1 MMLQYIINCLYLSFK
16 TESILKIMSA
26 INECNIIN
34 CYFWSANKDLVKKLI
49 NKLLVNHSLIYKL
62 FLYIITVILV
72 VYLFPKGGQF
82 KFEFQ
87 KGKPWQYENYYAP
100 FDFSI
105 KKSNEEIAAE
115 KLRIKENSK
124 QFFEYNEEVVLNVKK
139 NTSEKILEFLSS
151 TNLSNQNKNKLLQ
164 KSNNILNEIY
174 EYGYLDPL
182 SEQKIEN
189 IEITLRRGNSIQNI
203 QPNKLFKA
211 SQISTFLNTKF
222 GNQPFSKEEKSVLT
236 IISNELKPNVTF
248 DENFTQKA
256 YEENLSHISYTK
268 GLVAEKERIIFK
280 GDIVEGEKLVKLNS
294 LKSEFDSQVWS
305 KSNSNWI
312 VLGYTLLVALS
323 FLMMMLFLRKNR
335 LDIFE
340 NNNKV
345 TFIFFNMI
353 LVILLITLIVK
364 YDAKFIY
371 VAPIVI
377 LPLVLKAFFDSRLG
391 LFAHTL
397 TVLLLGFIV
406 PNSFEFVFLQIIAG
420 IVTILTI
427 SELYKRANLFLSVLQ
442 ITFVYFVAY
451 FAFSVIQEGNA
462 QNLNYEK
469 LTYFA
474 MNGAA
479 TLFVLPLIYI
489 FEKLFGLV
497 SDESLK
503 ELSNSN
509 SKLLRELAE
518 KAPGTFQHSLQV
530 ANLAE
535 ACAIEINANSMLVR
549 TGALYHDIG
558 KIENPMYFIENQV
571 TNVNPHNE
579 LEPTDSAKIII
590 DHIINGVEIAKK
602 NHIPDRIIDFIRTH
616 HGTTLVYYFF
626 KKEELSGNVFA
637 ESNFH
642 YPGPIPFSKETAI
655 LMMCDSV
662 EAASKSIKE
671 PSAKAFDDLVEKI
684 VNKQMDDGQFMNADI
699 TFKELQTIKKVLKKK
714 LKNIYHLRIE
724 YPE

>member
-1 MMLQYIINCLYLSFK
+1 MENR
-16 TESILKIMSA
+16 
-26 INECNIIN
+26 
-34 CYFWSANKDLVKKLI
+34 DLVKKII

-82 KFEFQ
+82 KYEFQ
-87 KGKPWQYENYYAP
+87 KGKPWQYENYYSP

-115 KLRIKENSK
+115 KLRIKETSK

-139 NTSEKILEFLSS
+139 NTSEKILEFLS
-151 TNLSNQNKNKLLQ
+151 TANLSNQNKTRLFQ
-164 KSNNILNEIY
+164 KSKDILNEIY

-189 IEITLRRGNSIQNI
+189 VEITLRRGNSIQDI

-211 SQISTFLNTKF
+211 TQISAFLNTKF
-222 GNQPFSKEEKSVLT
+222 GKQPFSKEEKSVLT

-256 YEENLSHISYTK
+256 FEENLSQISFTK

-323 FLMMMLFLRKNR
+323 FLMLMLFLRKYR

-406 PNSFEFVFLQIIAG
+406 PNSFEFVFLQIVAG

-427 SELYKRANLFLSVLQ
+427 SELNKRANLFLSVLQ

-479 TLFVLPLIYI
+479 TLFVLPLIYV

-558 KIENPMYFIENQV
+558 KIENPMYFTENQV

-626 KKEELSGNVFA
+626 KKEEQSGNVFA

>member
-1 MMLQYIINCLYLSFK
+1 MYHN
-16 TESILKIMSA
+16 
-26 INECNIIN
+26 N
-34 CYFWSANKDLVKKLI
+34 CYFWRENKDLVKKII

-62 FLYIITVILV
+62 FLYIITIVLV

-82 KFEFQ
+82 KYEFQ

-105 KKSNEEIAAE
+105 NKSKQEIEAE
-115 KLRIKENSK
+115 KLQIKENSK
-124 QFFEYNEEVVLNVKK
+124 QFFEYDENVFLNIKK
-139 NTSEKILEFLSS
+139 NTSENILEFLSTS
-151 TNLSNQNKNKLLQ
+151 DFPKQ
-164 KSNNILNEIY
+164 KRDELMQKADGILNEIY

-182 SEQKIEN
+182 SEEKVEKA
-189 IEITLRRGNSIQNI
+189 EITLRRGNKIQDI
-203 QPNKLFKA
+203 QPNKLFK
-211 SQISTFLNTKF
+211 SNQITEFLNSKF
-222 GNQPFSKEEKSVLT
+222 GIQPFSKEKKGVLA

-256 YEENLSHISYTK
+256 YEQNLGKISYTK

-312 VLGYTLLVALS
+312 VLGYSLLVALS
-323 FLMMMLFLRKNR
+323 FLMLMLFLRKYR
-335 LDIFE
+335 QDIFE

-353 LVILLITLIVK
+353 LVILLITMIVK

-371 VAPIVI
+371 AAPIVI

-406 PNSFEFVFLQIIAG
+406 PNSFEFIFLQIVAG
-420 IVTILTI
+420 MVTILTI
-427 SELYKRANLFLSVLQ
+427 SELYKRANLFISVLQ

-462 QNLNYEK
+462 QNLNWEK
-469 LTYFA
+469 FA
-474 MNGAA
+474 FFVMNGAA

-503 ELSNSN
+503 ELSNTN

-535 ACAIEINANSMLVR
+535 ACANEIHANSMLVR

-558 KIENPMYFIENQV
+558 KIKNPMYFTENQA

-579 LEPTDSAKIII
+579 LTPTDSAKIII
-590 DHIINGVEIAKK
+590 DHIINGVEMARK
-602 NHIPDRIIDFIRTH
+602 NRIPDRIIDFIRTH

-626 KKEELSGNVFA
+626 RKEELSGNVFA

-671 PSAKAFDDLVEKI
+671 PSSQAFDDLVEKI

-699 TFKELQTIKKVLKKK
+699 TFKELETIKKVLKKK

>member
-1 MMLQYIINCLYLSFK
+1 
-16 TESILKIMSA
+16 
-26 INECNIIN
+26 
-34 CYFWSANKDLVKKLI
+34 
-49 NKLLVNHSLIYKL
+49 
-62 FLYIITVILV
+62 
-72 VYLFPKGGQF
+72 GQF
-82 KFEFQ
+82 KYEFQ
-87 KGKPWQYENYYAP
+87 KGKPWQYENYYSP

-105 KKSNEEIAAE
+105 KKSPQEIEAE
-115 KLRIKENSK
+115 KQQIKENSK
-124 QFFEYNEEVVLNVKK
+124 QFFEYDDEVVLNVKK
-139 NTSEKILEFLSS
+139 NSSEKILEYLET
-151 TNLSNQNKNKLLQ
+151 TNLSNQTKNRLFQ
-164 KSNNILNEIY
+164 KSEEILNEIY

-182 SEQKIEN
+182 SEQKVDN
-189 IEITLRRGNSIQNI
+189 LAITLRRGNSIQDI
-203 QPNKLFKA
+203 QPNKLFKVT
-211 SQISTFLNTKF
+211 QIPTFLNTKF
-222 GNQPFSKEEKSVLT
+222 GKQPFSKEEKSVLN

-256 YEENLSHISYTK
+256 YEQNLRHISYTK

-280 GDIVEGEKLVKLNS
+280 GDIVEGEKLEKLNS

-312 VLGYTLLVALS
+312 LLGYTLLVALS
-323 FLMMMLFLRKNR
+323 FLMLMLFLRKYR

-364 YDAKFIY
+364 YDPKFIY

-442 ITFVYFVAY
+442 ITFVYFVSY

-462 QNLNYEK
+462 QDLNFEK
-469 LTYFA
+469 LAYFA
-474 MNGAA
+474 LNGAA

-558 KIENPMYFIENQV
+558 KIENPMYFTENQV

-579 LEPTDSAKIII
+579 LEPTDSARIII
-590 DHIINGVEIAKK
+590 NHIINGV
-602 NHIPDRIIDFIRTH
+602 
-616 HGTTLVYYFF
+616 
-626 KKEELSGNVFA
+626 
-637 ESNFH
+637 
-642 YPGPIPFSKETAI
+642 
-655 LMMCDSV
+655 
-662 EAASKSIKE
+662 
-671 PSAKAFDDLVEKI
+671 
-684 VNKQMDDGQFMNADI
+684 
-699 TFKELQTIKKVLKKK
+699 
-714 LKNIYHLRIE
+714 
-724 YPE
+724 